1 MKRLGLRKVATA
13 IFNSKPVQVADKAIN
28 AVVTAP
34 GTVSNKIGLSKLAS
48 KLKVDASGKQKRKN
62 KNQEI
67 KDKLMMAQKN
77 LVEQDA
83 RDLASAKA
91 FEREQAEG
99 LSEMGMEMN
108 TDISEFV
115 STRKKEEA

>member
-13 IFNSKPVQVADKAIN
+13 IFNLKPVQKADKAIN

-34 GTVSNKIGLSKLAS
+34 GTISNKIGLTKLAS
-48 KLKVDASGKQKRKN
+48 KLKVDASGKRSRKD

-77 LVEQDA
+77 LVMQDA
-83 RDLASAKA
+83 RDIASAKA

-99 LSEMGMEMN
+99 LSEMGIDMN
-108 TDISEFV
+108 TDIADFAA
-115 STRKKEEA
+115 TRQKEEA